1 MTKFESIAV
10 RLRRIAEDLSQAR
23 HAVDLEYPAR
33 LLLEIADELER
44 VSPSTSS
51 GVQGHGTD

>member
-1 MTKFESIAV
+1 MTKYESIAI

-23 HAVDLEYPAR
+23 HAVDLEHPTR
-33 LLLEIADELER
+33 LLREIADEIEQ
-44 VSPSTSS
+44 SGAGSAS